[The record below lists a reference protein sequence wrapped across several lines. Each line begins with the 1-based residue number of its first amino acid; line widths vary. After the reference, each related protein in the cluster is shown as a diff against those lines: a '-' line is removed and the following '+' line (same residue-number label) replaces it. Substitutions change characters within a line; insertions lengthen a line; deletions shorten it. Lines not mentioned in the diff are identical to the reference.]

1 MPTAFVTHLE
11 DNVRKE
17 MIEILNERLA
27 DAVDLATAVKEAHW
41 NVKGT
46 GFIGFHELLDDVA
59 DHMRDHADLIAERA
73 VILGGFARGTA
84 RVAAEKSTL
93 EAYPLELADITQHAR
108 EVSGRL
114 MDFGGKVRAAID
126 AADEAGDQD
135 TADLFT
141 EVSRVV
147 DKDAWFVGAHAV
159 DGAGEGR
166 G

>member
-59 DHMRDHADLIAERA
+59 EHMRDHADLIAERA

-84 RVAAEKSTL
+84 RVAAERRARWRPIRWSWPTSRSTR
-93 EAYPLELADITQHAR
+93 AR
-108 EVSGRL
+108 
-114 MDFGGKVRAAID
+114 
-126 AADEAGDQD
+126 
-135 TADLFT
+135 
-141 EVSRVV
+141 
-147 DKDAWFVGAHAV
+147 
-159 DGAGEGR
+159 
-166 G
+166 